1 VVNTEGGGAGNG
13 TEGAERN
20 LGMLDATGVV
30 VSSIVGIGIF
40 LTVPD
45 VARALPT
52 PGWFFGMWMV
62 CGVLSLM
69 GALAN
74 AELGTLFP
82 QAGGSY
88 TFARHAFGPSAA
100 FASGCLCF
108 FGVYAGTVATLAVGL
123 VDAARSVVPIA
134 EGARMPISVAIVAV
148 LTALNAMGTRR
159 VARINAIVAFA
170 KVAAMVLVF
179 GAAAKVSATDSL
191 PSTGQVE
198 PSLRAASK
206 AFSPVLFSYLGWN
219 ASVFIANHV
228 REPRKNIPRSVV
240 LGLAISTIVYL
251 ALNASFVRVLGL
263 GAMANAQDVGSRAM
277 VTAFGTGAQRLFST
291 LVLVSIGGTLIANA
305 FVGPRI
311 VYAMAKEGALPA
323 RLGSTHA
330 DGTPMPA
337 FWAQGIAAI
346 AIIVVL
352 RKFPSA
358 LDFTTFA
365 TVLATTADVVA
376 VFVMRKKL
384 PQAPRYAC
392 PGYPWLPAVY
402 VIVHVGIAV
411 AIAWNSPREA
421 GIGTLLLVLAFAFEA
436 RRTRSRR
443 AKAV

>member
-1 VVNTEGGGAGNG
+1 MADSRDK
-13 TEGAERN
+13 RN
-20 LGMLDATGVV
+20 LGVLDATGIV

-52 PGWFFGMWMV
+52 PSWFFGMWLA
-62 CGVLSLM
+62 CGVLSLV

-108 FGVYAGTVATLAVGL
+108 FAVYAGTVATLAVGM
-123 VDAARSVVPIA
+123 VDAARSLVPIP
-134 EGARMPISVAIVAV
+134 EGAKVPLSVLIVVV
-148 LTALNAMGTRR
+148 LTALNAFGTRR
-159 VARINAIVAFA
+159 VARLNAVVAFA
-170 KVAAMVLVF
+170 KVAAMLLIF
-179 GAAAKVSATDSL
+179 GAAAKVSAAGG
-191 PSTGQVE
+191 PSVASAE
-198 PSLRAASK
+198 PSLRAASR

-228 REPRKNIPRSVV
+228 KEPRKNIPRSVV
-240 LGLAISTIVYL
+240 LGLAISTLVYL

-263 GAMANAQDVGSRAM
+263 PAMATAQDAGSASM
-277 VTAFGTGAQRLFST
+277 VTAFGMGAQRLFSA

-311 VYAMAKEGALPA
+311 AYAMAKENALPRMLA
-323 RLGSTHA
+323 KTQA

-337 FWAQGIAAI
+337 FIAQGVAAVS
-346 AIIVVL
+346 IVLLL
-352 RKFPSA
+352 RNFPSA

-376 VFVMRKKL
+376 VFVMRKKM
-384 PQAPRYAC
+384 PHAERYPC
-392 PGYPWLPAVY
+392 PGYPVLPALY
-402 VIVHVGIAV
+402 VIVHVGIAG

-421 GIGTLLLVLAFAFEA
+421 GIGTVVLVLAFAFEA
-436 RRTRSRR
+436 RRNRKKTSTSPT
-443 AKAV
+443 